1 MEKSLTATAKILLD
15 NNIQGSKIRI
25 AFRLFFKF
33 SILYPSIFLGAIMR
47 KSFQKGTDRMPLE
60 GFLIPDGGIFLF
72 IAEVLH
78 SFGP

>member
-1 MEKSLTATAKILLD
+1 LLD
-15 NNIQGSKIRI
+15 NNIQVSKIRI
-25 AFRLFFKF
+25 AFPLFIK
-33 SILYPSIFLGAIMR
+33 SNILYPSTFLGAIMGR
-47 KSFQKGTDRMPLE
+47 SFQKDTDRMPLE

>member
-1 MEKSLTATAKILLD
+1 
-15 NNIQGSKIRI
+15 
-25 AFRLFFKF
+25 
-33 SILYPSIFLGAIMR
+33 MR
-47 KSFQKGTDRMPLE
+47 RSFQKDTDRMPLE